1 MKKGVDSSI
10 FWNPEKVISH
20 DCLLNFILGE
30 RGVGKSF
37 SMTKFVIDDFL
48 RHGHEFVYLRR
59 YKTELDTSVPKFFD
73 AIRNENVYGEDFEL
87 KVKKSSKM
95 SELVVDGRT
104 AGYAVALSTANILK
118 STSFAKV
125 KNIVFDEFI
134 IDRGAYH
141 YLPNE
146 VEKMLDIIET
156 IARLRNV
163 RVFFLGN
170 SLTISNP
177 YFNYF
182 DIFVPRDCEYRTF
195 KDGLILVNYIKNQK
209 YRDVKK
215 NTKFGRLIAGT
226 DYGNYAIEN
235 QFLRDNESFI
245 EKRHEDG
252 INWNV
257 VNLFGRTYGV
267 WIGKQSRKIYVES
280 SYDKRNRRVYS
291 TDEYNHDENTLLLC
305 ARKDWFKIVAEN
317 YKIGNVRFENQR
329 CKEDCMKLLR
339 KILI

>member
-1 MKKGVDSSI
+1 MGKVDNSI
-10 FWNPEKVISH
+10 FWNPEKCVSYGAM
-20 DCLLNFILGE
+20 LNFCVGE

-37 SMTKFVIDDFL
+37 AMTKFVIDDFL
-48 RHGHEFVYLRR
+48 RHGNEFVYLRR
-59 YKTELDTSVPKFFD
+59 YKTELETSVPKFFD
-73 AIRNENVYGEDFEL
+73 AIINEDVYGEDFEL

-95 SELVVDGRT
+95 SQFIVDGRV
-104 AGYAVALSTANILK
+104 AGYAVALSTSNVLK

-134 IDRGAYH
+134 IDKGAYH
-141 YLPNE
+141 YLTNE

-156 IARLRNV
+156 IGRLRDV

-170 SLTISNP
+170 AISISNP

-195 KDGLILVNYIKNQK
+195 KDGTILVNYIKNER
-209 YRDVKK
+209 YREVKRQ
-215 NTKFGRLIAGT
+215 TKFGRLISGT
-226 DYGNYAIEN
+226 EYGDYSIEN
-235 QFLRDNESFI
+235 KFLRDSSSFI
-245 EKRHEDG
+245 EKRHEDA

-257 VNLFGRTYGV
+257 VDLFGKKYGI
-267 WIGKQSRKIYVES
+267 WIGNKSGMIYVES
-280 SYDKRNRRVYS
+280 RYDPKNRRVYS
-291 TDEYNHDENTLLLC
+291 TDEYHHDENTMLIC

-317 YKIGNVRFENQR
+317 FKIGNVRFENQR
-329 CKEDCMKLLR
+329 CKEDCMKILR